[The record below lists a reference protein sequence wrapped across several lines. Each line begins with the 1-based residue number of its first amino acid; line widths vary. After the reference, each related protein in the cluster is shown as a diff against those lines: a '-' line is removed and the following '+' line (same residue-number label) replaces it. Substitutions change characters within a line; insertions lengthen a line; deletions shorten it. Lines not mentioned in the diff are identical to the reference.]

1 MFCRPSLLQL
11 SLLTAASLASIPL
24 WSTSASAPV
33 PAHAQTVLDFATLDL
48 PDADCVFA
56 VDPETGE
63 VVIDTEPTHAPHL
76 DIKPGKCPNFIRV
89 NHVDDCD
96 DCDDD
101 DDHGHVAE
109 GEIVLDDSAAMV
121 ATLRMSVLGNA
132 FDVTQ
137 VDLGTIG
144 LTRFDPIAPEGETVT
159 SYPVLKP
166 IRIEFADRGTPYL
179 GEDFCGCH
187 DLQGDCELDLNMK
200 FNRNDVIQC
209 FGLDDE
215 PHGAK
220 IRLRLTART
229 SGDRGFRITECV
241 TIRRN

>member
-1 MFCRPSLLQL
+1 MFCRPSALHL
-11 SLLTAASLASIPL
+11 SLLSAASLASIPL
-24 WSTSASAPV
+24 WTPSKPATAPARAPV
-33 PAHAQTVLDFATLDL
+33 DVPAPEL
-48 PDADCVFA
+48 PDADCVFSI
-56 VDPETGE
+56 DPQTGE

-76 DIKPGKCPNFIRV
+76 DIKPGKCPNYIRV
-89 NHVDDCD
+89 DHGDDCD

-101 DDHGHVAE
+101 DHGHMAE

-144 LTRFDPIAPEGETVT
+144 LTRFDPIAPDDDTVT

-166 IRIEFADRGTPYL
+166 IRIEFGDRGTPFE
-179 GEDFCGCH
+179 GTEFCGCH
-187 DLQGDCELDLNMK
+187 DLQGDCELDLNLK

-215 PHGAK
+215 PHGTQ

-229 SGDRGFRITECV
+229 SGDRGFRITDCV
-241 TIRRN
+241 KIRRD

>member
-24 WSTSASAPV
+24 WSASAQQPVSAPV
-33 PAHAQTVLDFATLDL
+33 RAPVDFTTLEL
-48 PDADCVFA
+48 PDADCVFT
-56 VDPETGE
+56 VDAKTGE
-63 VVIDTEPTHAPHL
+63 VVIDTESTHAPHL
-76 DIKPGKCPNFIRV
+76 DIKPGKCPNTIRV
-89 NHVDDCD
+89 DHAGDCD

-101 DDHGHVAE
+101 DQGHMAE
-109 GEIVLDDSAAMV
+109 GEIVLDDSGMMV

-144 LTRFDPIAPEGETVT
+144 LTRFNANAPEGETVT

-166 IRIEFADRGTPYL
+166 IRIEFADRGTPFL
-179 GEDFCGCH
+179 GDEFCGCH
-187 DLQGDCELDLNMK
+187 DLQGDCELDLNLK
-200 FNRNDVIQC
+200 FNRNDVISC

-215 PHGAK
+215 PHGTK

-229 SGDRGFRITECV
+229 SGDRGFRITDCV
-241 TIRRN
+241 KIRRN